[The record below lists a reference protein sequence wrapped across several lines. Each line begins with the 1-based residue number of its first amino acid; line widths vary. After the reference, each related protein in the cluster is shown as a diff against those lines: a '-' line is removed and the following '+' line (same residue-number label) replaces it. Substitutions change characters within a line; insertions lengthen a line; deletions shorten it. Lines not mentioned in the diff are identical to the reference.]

1 MHKAIK
7 NMVNDIR
14 VLFNSTKNNENA
26 SKKSKVTQ
34 ARQMVPAQ
42 NPKYGNL
49 EKWGKDGENDF
60 YGSSQDPKR
69 QKSLLPE

>member
-34 ARQMVPAQ
+34 ARQMAPPQ

-49 EKWGKDGENDF
+49 EK
-60 YGSSQDPKR
+60 
-69 QKSLLPE
+69 